1 MSRAPQPAGPDA
13 RLLQGQVATLSL
25 LAQLTRRARH
35 AAALGHTLFTE
46 IRADL
51 AMVHVLVL
59 AAFVRACFA
68 DVGANAA
75 DLADES

>member
-35 AAALGHTLFTE
+35 AATS
-46 IRADL
+46 RSWPSS
-51 AMVHVLVL
+51 
-59 AAFVRACFA
+59 R
-68 DVGANAA
+68 
-75 DLADES
+75 